1 MRRTDFRD
9 FGGPTCHS
17 HLCEPS
23 RLRCFEIACRTLEYL
38 AETVQANR
46 GSGGVDGQRLEGF
59 PSQLDPQLDRLQ
71 SELRERILT
80 GHEGGKPGYKAR
92 TIQRATAPV
101 SYPARG
107 HRGSPRP
114 EIAANRPCPR
124 WFLRILSAGAC
135 RGAHA
140 ECWSKRRRGQ
150 IRQHWRGPSW

>member
-1 MRRTDFRD
+1 MPIRVERNFDNRMAYLITHIRGRLTLGGMPRSEEVPEAVRD
-9 FGGPTCHS
+9 
-17 HLCEPS
+17 
-23 RLRCFEIACRTLEYL
+23 
-38 AETVQANR
+38 
-46 GSGGVDGQRLEGF
+46 
-59 PSQLDPQLDRLQ
+59 
-71 SELRERILT
+71 RILT
-80 GHEGGKPGYKAR
+80 GQERGKPGYKAR

-101 SYPARG
+101 AYPARG